1 MGILITE
8 LGRHCA
14 DLVTAVGGPR
24 QPYSGIKAS
33 RKDKGERDPR
43 ACRPKSEPRIWLG
56 ETGWGASDHAPSWP
70 EFCVITYRSFA
81 PGREN

>member
-14 DLVTAVGGPR
+14 DLVIAVGGPR

-33 RKDKGERDPR
+33 RKDKRERDPW
-43 ACRPKSEPRIWLG
+43 ACRPN
-56 ETGWGASDHAPSWP
+56 PSR
-70 EFCVITYRSFA
+70 EF
-81 PGREN
+81 G